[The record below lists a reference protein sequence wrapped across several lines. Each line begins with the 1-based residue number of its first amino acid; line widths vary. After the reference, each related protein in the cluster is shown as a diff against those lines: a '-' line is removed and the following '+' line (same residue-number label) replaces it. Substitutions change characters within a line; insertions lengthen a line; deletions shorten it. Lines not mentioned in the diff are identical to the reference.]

1 MDIFHLLLKGDL
13 MFQKYSL
20 NHMIAMFV
28 AAGFFFLIADS
39 ILEHLE
45 ILGQELLVYIPIAF
59 SVLGFLISTI
69 AAVLWKERVIRFLR
83 MTLFVAFL
91 ISAAGLY
98 FHIKEEDDE
107 EITAEQFTH
116 EQKEKDKPILAP
128 LSFAGLAVIGLLGTS
143 RKWKTE

>member
-1 MDIFHLLLKGDL
+1 
-13 MFQKYSL
+13 MFYKFSL
-20 NHMIAMFV
+20 NRMVVMFV

-39 ILEHLE
+39 ILEHWN
-45 ILGQELLVYIPIAF
+45 ILGQELWAYIPIAF
-59 SVLGFLISTI
+59 SVIGFLISTI

-91 ISAAGLY
+91 ISSAGLY

-107 EITAEQFTH
+107 EITVEQLER
-116 EQKEKDKPILAP
+116 EQKEKDKPLLAP

-143 RKWKTE
+143 RKWKAD